1 MSKRGTLWN
10 LITISALPL
19 AILASTLIVLS
30 IQAQATNDDTV
41 IVGVSPTIPVVGEG
55 AGEGYANF
63 TIEVLGGAQLAEGAT
78 VAVSYSVRP
87 GSAVAGSD
95 YVDTSG
101 DVVLSVAYPE
111 ALIQVPLVNDYLF
124 ENDEVFELVL
134 TVGDGV
140 MASPDVAK
148 VTIADDDRVVVDF
161 SPTEYEVDED
171 AGSLDLTLEIVAG
184 TLAEGASVTVNYATQ
199 DATASSSRGDYMY
212 VARVIELTS
221 QVPGTTINVPI
232 TDDMVREPDET
243 FLITLNGDDRV
254 EVGADVPVTIK
265 DNDSATVVGLNPSVY
280 SVVEGDSTVALT
292 IRAVGVLENDLTLN
306 YATRDGSAK
315 AGSDYVGAS
324 GQVTLPMGINPTAD
338 IDITVSEDIFWEPAE
353 IFGVFLSVPDDVSL
367 PYGVDLNTAPAVVTI
382 TNDDDATIGFRDA
395 NYTVSESGE
404 AVVTVAVLAGT
415 LGEGVEVEVEY
426 STVADVAT
434 AGSDYTAV
442 ESGIIKFGPDLT
454 QQSITID
461 LVDDKIDE
469 PDLESF
475 TVNLSS
481 AFIAAAPGL
490 SLAPAVAAVLITDD
504 DQPAI
509 GFSSDKYE
517 VNEDSGTVKITVG
530 AFARALTRAVD
541 LDYTTRAGSAVPGT
555 DYATTAGSITLSPTV
570 ATVTF
575 EVPIMSDHTVVE
587 DRMFEIDLSL
597 AAGESLPSGFS
608 LGRTTA
614 VVTIEDDDTI
624 TIGFTRD
631 AYTVGEASGM
641 VEIEVALLGGSTPL
655 APGATLEVEFS
666 TAADI
671 AQRDIDYEHI
681 AETIQLNSTHTTTN
695 PYIVRVPII
704 DDNLLEYP
712 ETFWARL
719 SPDRD
724 SVQIGGEDSVA
735 TITIE
740 DDNDPITIGF
750 ADSTYTGT
758 VIFTSGRQFS
768 GSWTNYVANEGGY
781 AELPVTILS
790 GGLGRTLLLRYDVEQ
805 LTGGAVVDVDYNP
818 IGTGEEIRYEPPFFI
833 VSDRNGQIELGPNL
847 TRTTIRVAI
856 TEDDIFDPGEFFSV
870 YLSENNVPNHV
881 DFEPQ
886 RAFVQIGDTD
896 GPPIVLTADSRVIRE
911 DAGTVDFKIEIP
923 DPLETDLVL
932 SLITTHDPDLDTLDE
947 PLDTL
952 IIPETVT
959 IASGQTSGTFT
970 VEVVDDTIAEL
981 DKVLVVAVSQVE
993 SVPVS
998 QSGIVPVS
1006 QTVDFNQV
1014 EIENSRY
1021 TYEYAAG
1028 DRPGVAVII
1037 DSEDELVLNLE
1048 TVDGTGSDGIPET
1061 ESRVC
1066 VTYSDQFRYTADGSR
1081 QILELEVREATGE
1094 LYSGRIY
1101 DQDGNS
1107 FYRSAVPILLEDGE
1121 TRSCVNVSYANEH
1134 YAGTLLTY
1142 TVTLSRSAGLDS
1154 SVVLGD
1160 STATIVVAENDAP
1173 GLVVNYGGVTVINE
1187 GQKLDVE
1194 LILVNGAPRGLAEE
1208 LTVELALIYNK
1219 STARAA
1225 DISFP
1230 STVTIPKGA
1239 NSVAFQIEALQD
1251 MMPDDGETFE
1261 LALVGITPPPPV
1273 GTRVRSHSGG
1283 PIMITDADTI
1293 IVGVSPIAPI
1303 AGEDE
1308 GYANFMIGIPGN
1320 IQLAEDATVAVGYL
1334 VRPDSAVA
1342 GSDYVDT
1349 SGSVVLSAAYPAVII
1364 QVPLINDSLFENDEA
1379 FDLVLTVEDGVTAD
1393 PDIAKVTI
1401 GDDDRVTVGFNPAEY
1416 EVDENAGALSLT
1428 LEIVTGT
1435 LAEGAGVSVGWA
1447 TRDATGGTSRGDAG
1461 IIELTSQMPTAA
1473 INIPI
1478 TDDMVRGPDET
1489 FLVTLSGDDR
1499 VDVGA
1504 DVPVTIKDND
1514 PVTVVGLNP
1523 SVYNVVEGDSTVAVT
1538 IRAVGVLE
1546 NDLTLNYATR
1556 DGSAKAG
1563 SDYVG
1568 ASGRVTLPMGINPTA
1583 DIDITVSED
1592 IFWELAE
1599 TFEVVLS
1606 VPDDVRLP
1614 EGVDLNTAPAVV
1626 TITNDDD
1633 VTIGF
1638 RDTTYRVSEDGE
1650 ASVTVAVLS
1659 GTLGEGVEIELE
1671 YSTVADVAIS
1681 GSDYTAVESGT
1692 IKFGPDLTQQSIT
1705 IDLINDNIDE
1715 PDEER
1720 FTVNLSSTFIVANPG
1735 LSLAPAVAEVLI
1747 TDDDQPTIGF
1757 SSDKYE
1763 INEDSGTVKITVGAF
1778 VGVLP
1783 RTVDLD
1789 YTTRAGSAVPGT
1801 DYATRAGSIT
1811 LSPTVDTVTFEV
1823 PIMSD
1828 HTVVEDR
1835 VFEIDLSLSA
1845 GESLPSEFSLGW
1857 TTAVVTIEDADTITV
1872 GFTREMYTIGE
1883 ASGTVEIKVALLG
1896 GTPLA
1901 PGATLE
1907 VEFSTDAYTAQGG
1920 RDYRHTEATIQL
1932 ASANT
1937 AANPY
1942 IVRVPIIDDDLLEY
1956 HETFLGRLIS
1966 DRASVQIGGGPTTA
1980 ITIVDNDPLTI
1991 GFVDSDYNGAVTLD
2005 SGLAY
2010 IGASYVVNEG
2020 EEAELPVA
2028 ILSGALDGPLTVDYW
2043 VLQLNEEDAVASI
2056 DYSPTMIIYES
2067 RPETP
2072 TFFGFQQRGEIELS
2086 PDVTRATIRVAINED
2101 DIVDPGEIFAIVLSG
2116 SGIPNHVNREP
2127 RWAYIRIGDTN
2138 GPTVTL
2144 TVDTEVIREDS
2155 RVADFKVEI
2164 PDPTS
2169 VDLVL
2174 SLTTAHDTDPN
2185 TLDEPLDTLIV
2196 PDTVTIARGQ
2206 KSASFTANVVDDN
2219 IAELDKVLLL
2229 AVSQIENSAV
2239 SQIESVDL
2247 GPDGTISLY
2256 GPINPLV
2263 TVDQFEIDNSRYTYR
2278 YAEEDRPEVAVVI
2291 DSDDTLVLNLETV
2304 DGIDDGGILETE
2316 SRVCVTYGSDQFQYT
2331 VDGSRQILEL
2341 EVREATGELYPGR
2354 IYDRD
2359 GNSFYR
2365 SAVPILLEDGET
2377 RSCVSVS
2384 HANDHYV
2391 GAPLTYT
2398 VTLSRTAGL
2407 DSSVVLGDS
2416 VATVVVAEVDAP
2428 ELALN
2433 YNGITSIYEGQK
2445 LDVELQLVNGAPHGL
2460 TEELTVELALIYNRG
2475 TARAADINFP
2485 ATVTIPKGANSVA
2498 FQIEAV
2504 EYMTIDDDK
2513 TFELTLVGITPPP
2526 PMGTWARFDSGGP
2539 ITIVDA
2545 TDRMPTV
2552 TITLAAPNVV
2562 DEGDRAVFTVN
2573 LDGDL
2578 KETLTVVLSVTD
2590 ITATSDDYDTSHP
2603 QTQLSVTISPGSRTG
2618 QLSLQTVEDMVYEG
2632 DETVMLSFSA
2642 TAGGENV
2649 IGLPIS
2655 RTLTITDND
2664 PTVSL
2669 DPLPPQITEGEILT
2683 VTARLNRVVD
2693 FTVTVRLEIFGGID
2707 PSDYTLSPSEAMIPA
2722 GDLST
2727 TFTIDTRDDDVAGG
2741 DKLVLTDLI
2750 VVSPT
2755 SGVGVEEGLRHFTLL
2770 DNERTISLD
2779 ELPMQIT
2786 EGEGLTVTVRL
2797 NRALDFTITIRL
2809 ETNLFEGSKLMQS
2822 IETDKTIPAGDRFT
2836 TFTINTRD
2844 DGEAGEDI
2852 LVQLSLSVV
2861 SSESVVEVTGGP
2873 RYFILLDNA
2882 PRVSLDPLPP
2892 QITEGEILTVTA
2904 RLDRVVESGVTV
2916 RLEVDISS
2924 DIGSPDYTL
2933 SRLMAT
2939 IPAGELSTTF
2949 TISTIDD
2956 DFVEGD
2962 EFGTIS
2968 LSVISPESVGV
2979 GQGVADF
2986 ILVDNDDPPVVVV
2999 TPTILP
3005 DSVRLS
3011 EGGSEDLKI
3020 GLESAAAVDVT
3031 FTLELENEVVGVTA
3045 GDYSL
3050 TPIAVFIGVGERTA
3064 TVSLTALDDD
3074 VREEEEKFD
3083 LRLVSAS
3090 DGVTVTVRRFVT
3102 VTIPANDQPTTPPP
3116 TGGPFVPPPPPD
3128 PDPDPDPEPTPEPE
3142 PLTVSLEPSEQT
3154 VEEGDDI
3161 EVTAR
3166 LSETAED
3173 DITVTLT
3180 ASGGTA
3186 DTDDHGL
3193 TMQELTIEAGD
3204 LIAMFTI
3211 STTDDAIYEPDETLV
3226 LRLSSSAEIERDADE
3241 SVITISDNDP
3251 VPTLS
3256 LEPNNPSVREGGSIT
3271 IRARLSNASAE
3282 AILVALTLEGVT
3294 ALPGSDYLLPAELSM
3309 EIAPGTEVAEFI
3321 IRTVDNSVYEPVET
3335 VLLRLSVTEGNVIE
3349 GTLAGTLSIIDDD
3362 PPPTLSVEAP
3372 DEIVEGTTQLV
3383 TIRLNGMTIDPVTVR
3398 VSAGSDGNVSEDDY
3412 TLSPAEVTIEP
3423 GQLEATIMLSVI
3435 DDGLLEISELLV
3447 LEFESDEFE
3456 TVRHRVTIP
3465 GVATALV
3472 LVDIDSE
3479 AESCDRSGSTCVE
3492 VEPDTYSEPLLLVVE
3507 ELSEPTDDLPPPTE
3521 FMYLPGT
3528 PLWDI
3533 EFLLESDSNLV
3544 VSELDDRIRV
3554 NLSAPRD
3561 VVEANGGTA
3570 TISIATLHKGS
3581 AEWELLETYYD
3592 PAGSDDNTY
3601 HFYAYTAR
3609 FSYFALVMLD
3619 EVIIE
3624 PPVEPSSGSVQP
3636 VPLWLLGGIFLAVL
3650 VALALPLLVM
3660 RRPHPPPR

>member
-1 MSKRGTLWN
+1 MKTSKRGILWN
-10 LITISALPL
+10 LITISALTL

-30 IQAQATNDDTV
+30 IQAQPTNDDTV

-78 VAVSYSVRP
+78 VDVSYSVRP

-111 ALIQVPLVNDYLF
+111 ALIQVPLINDYLF

-395 NYTVSESGE
+395 NYTVSEGGE

-415 LGEGVEVEVEY
+415 LGEGVEIEVEY

-434 AGSDYTAV
+434 SGYDYTAV
-442 ESGIIKFGPDLT
+442 ERGIIKFGPDLT

-504 DQPAI
+504 DQPTI

-608 LGRTTA
+608 LGRATA
-614 VVTIEDDDTI
+614 VVTIKDDDTI

-641 VEIEVALLGGSTPL
+641 VEIEVALLGGGTPL

-671 AQRDIDYEHI
+671 AQGDIDYEHI
-681 AETIQLNSTHTTTN
+681 AETIQLNSTHTTNN

-712 ETFWARL
+712 ETFWGRL

-790 GGLGRTLLLRYDVEQ
+790 GGLGRTLLVRYDVEQ

-818 IGTGEEIRYEPPFFI
+818 IGTVEEIRYEPPFFI
-833 VSDRNGQIELGPNL
+833 VSDRNSQIELGPNI

-881 DFEPQ
+881 VFEPQ

-932 SLITTHDPDLDTLDE
+932 SLITTHDTDLDTLDE

-959 IASGQTSGTFT
+959 IASGQTSATFT

-998 QSGIVPVS
+998 QVEHAAVS
-1006 QTVDFNQV
+1006 QTGAVSRV

-1048 TVDGTGSDGIPET
+1048 TVDGADSGGIPET

-1101 DQDGNS
+1101 DRDGNS

-1142 TVTLSRSAGLDS
+1142 TVTLSRTAGLDS

-1239 NSVAFQIEALQD
+1239 NSVAFQVEALQD

-1283 PIMITDADTI
+1283 PITITDADTI

-1303 AGEDE
+1303 AGENE
-1308 GYANFMIGIPGN
+1308 GYANFMIGIPGD

-1401 GDDDRVTVGFNPAEY
+1401 GDDDRVTVGFSSAEY
-1416 EVDENAGALSLT
+1416 EVDENAGVLSLT

-1523 SVYNVVEGDSTVAVT
+1523 SMYNVVEGDSTVAVT

-1546 NDLTLNYATR
+1546 SNLTLNYATR

-1592 IFWELAE
+1592 TFWEPAE

-1606 VPDDVRLP
+1606 VPDDISPP

-1650 ASVTVAVLS
+1650 ASITVAVLS

-1705 IDLINDNIDE
+1705 IDLIDDKIDE

-1720 FTVNLSSTFIVANPG
+1720 FTVNLSSAFIAANPG
-1735 LSLAPAVAEVLI
+1735 LSLAPAVVEVLI

-1783 RTVDLD
+1783 RTVDFD

-1801 DYATRAGSIT
+1801 DYTTRAGSIT

-1828 HTVVEDR
+1828 RTVVEDR

-1845 GESLPSEFSLGW
+1845 GESLPSGFSLGW

-2005 SGLAY
+2005 SGLGY
-2010 IGASYVVNEG
+2010 IGASYVANEG

-2072 TFFGFQQRGEIELS
+2072 TFFDFQQRGEIELS
-2086 PDVTRATIRVAINED
+2086 PDVTRATIRIAINED

-2116 SGIPNHVNREP
+2116 YGIPNHVNREP

-2164 PDPTS
+2164 PDPAS

-2174 SLTTAHDTDPN
+2174 SLTTAHDTGPN

-2196 PDTVTIARGQ
+2196 PDTVTIPRGQ
-2206 KSASFTANVVDDN
+2206 KSATFTANVVDDN
-2219 IAELDKVLLL
+2219 IAELDKVLLV

-2239 SQIESVDL
+2239 SQIETVDL

-2278 YAEEDRPEVAVVI
+2278 YAEEDRPEVAVII
-2291 DSDDTLVLNLETV
+2291 DSEDELVLNLETV

-2354 IYDRD
+2354 IYDRA

-2384 HANDHYV
+2384 YANDHYV

-2407 DSSVVLGDS
+2407 DSSVVFGDS

-2433 YNGITSIYEGQK
+2433 YNGINSIYEGQK

-2513 TFELTLVGITPPP
+2513 TFELTLVGITPPS

-2545 TDRMPTV
+2545 ADRMPM
-2552 TITLAAPNVV
+2552 ITLAAPNVV

-2603 QTQLSVTISPGSRTG
+2603 QTQLNVTISPGSRTG
-2618 QLSLQTVEDMVYEG
+2618 QLSLQTVEDMVDES

-2642 TAGGENV
+2642 TSGGENV

-2655 RTLTITDND
+2655 RTLTITDKD

-2669 DPLPPQITEGEILT
+2669 DPLPPQITEGDILT

-2693 FTVTVRLEIFGGID
+2693 FTVTVRLEILGGID

-2727 TFTIDTRDDDVAGG
+2727 TFTINTRDDDVAGG

-2797 NRALDFTITIRL
+2797 NRALDFTITVRL

-2822 IETDKTIPAGDRFT
+2822 IETDKTIPAGDLFT

-2844 DGEAGEDI
+2844 DGEAGQDI

-2999 TPTILP
+2999 TPTISP
-3005 DSVRLS
+3005 GIYTLS
-3011 EGGSEDLKI
+3011 EGSSVDLEI
-3020 GLESAAAVDVT
+3020 GLESVAAVDVT

-3045 GDYSL
+3045 DDYSL
-3050 TPIAVFIGVGERTA
+3050 TPTAVFIGAAELTA

-3074 VREEEEKFD
+3074 AREDDEKFD

-3090 DGVTVTVRRFVT
+3090 EGVTVTVRRFVT

-3116 TGGPFVPPPPPD
+3116 TGGPFVPPPRPA

-3142 PLTVSLEPSEQT
+3142 PLTVSLEPAEQT
-3154 VEEGDDI
+3154 VEEGDEI
-3161 EVTAR
+3161 VVTAT
-3166 LSETAED
+3166 LSEVSDE

-3204 LIAMFTI
+3204 LIAIFTI
-3211 STTDDAIYEPDETLV
+3211 STTDDDIYEPDETLI
-3226 LRLSSSAEIERDADE
+3226 LSLSSSAEIERDV

-3251 VPTLS
+3251 IPTLS
-3256 LEPNNPSVREGGSIT
+3256 LEQDNLSVREGSSVT

-3282 AILVALTLEGVT
+3282 TILVALVLEGQT
-3294 ALPGSDYLLPAELSM
+3294 ALLDSDFPPPVEFVT
-3309 EIAPGTEVAEFI
+3309 EIAPGAEFAEFTFNTI
-3321 IRTVDNSVYEPVET
+3321 DDSVYEPDET
-3335 VLLRLSVTEGNVIE
+3335 VLLQLVVVEGNVTE
-3349 GTLAGTLSIIDDD
+3349 GTLAGTLSISDDD
-3362 PPPTLSVEAP
+3362 PEPTPP
-3372 DEIVEGTTQLV
+3372 DEIVEGTT
-3383 TIRLNGMTIDPVTVR
+3383 
-3398 VSAGSDGNVSEDDY
+3398 E
-3412 TLSPAEVTIEP
+3412 
-3423 GQLEATIMLSVI
+3423 
-3435 DDGLLEISELLV
+3435 
-3447 LEFESDEFE
+3447 
-3456 TVRHRVTIP
+3456 
-3465 GVATALV
+3465 
-3472 LVDIDSE
+3472 
-3479 AESCDRSGSTCVE
+3479 CDQSGGACVE
-3492 VEPDTYSEPLLLVVE
+3492 VEPDTYSEPLLLFVE
-3507 ELSEPTDDLPPPTE
+3507 QVPDDTTNEIPAPTN
-3521 FMYLPGT
+3521 FMYLPGI

-3533 EFLLESDSNLV
+3533 EFQLESDPNQV
-3544 VSELDDRIRV
+3544 VSEFDDRVRV
-3554 NLSAPRD
+3554 EIKAPRD
-3561 VVEANGGTA
+3561 LVEANGGTP
-3570 TISIATLHKGS
+3570 TISIATLHDGS
-3581 AEWELLETYYD
+3581 TEWELLETYYD
-3592 PAGSDDNTY
+3592 YDAADDVY
-3601 HFYAYTAR
+3601 RFYAYTTR
-3609 FSYFALVMLD
+3609 FSYFALMMLD
-3619 EVIIE
+3619 EVSVVE
-3624 PPVEPSSGSVQP
+3624 PPVEPSPSPSQP
-3636 VPLWLLGGIFLAVL
+3636 IPLWLLGSIVLAVL
-3650 VALALPLLVM
+3650 LALALPLL
-3660 RRPHPPPR
+3660 RTPRD